1 VVIADVAMSID
12 NVLAI
17 SAIATGNIT
26 LLIIGVAISIPF
38 VVAGASLIMNIL
50 AKFPILIWAGGA
62 LLGWVSGTMIAEEP
76 DVEAALAS
84 VPQFDVVLG
93 SVCALLVLGVAWAM
107 KRRSRDAVAASNPTD
122 KETLP

>member
-1 VVIADVAMSID
+1 VIADVAMSID

-38 VVAGASLIMNIL
+38 VVAGASLIMNVL
-50 AKFPILIWAGGA
+50 TKFPILIWAGGA

-76 DVEAALAS
+76 ALATVLDG
-84 VPQFDVVLG
+84 VPRFDVVLG
-93 SVCALLVLGVAWAM
+93 SVCALLVLGIAWAM
-107 KRRSRDAVAASNPTD
+107 KRRSHDAVPASDPAE